1 VIKDEQGRVGGG
13 ALLGT
18 RYYRGQA
25 VSFSEHL
32 KHFCDHLAHSYSP
45 AERNIRFIQK
55 ITDTRLD
62 MDQAI
67 VAGLIVN
74 ELVTN
79 ALKHAFVFRPGG
91 DIRVELQKM
100 DEHRLVLR
108 VSDNGVGLSSETS
121 PETTGTVGL
130 LLVRNLTR
138 QLEGKL
144 SVTNR
149 QGAVFEI
156 VFPHEAAILNLA
168 KAILERLG
176 YTLLPPGTPSEAM
189 RQVETHSSAI
199 DLLITEVV
207 LPEMNGRDLSKRLTQ
222 LYPAMKILLMSG
234 YTANV
239 IAQHGVL
246 AKGVNLIQKPFS
258 RRDLAIKADEALGK
272 GPEGWQE

>member
-1 VIKDEQGRVGGG
+1 
-13 ALLGT
+13 
-18 RYYRGQA
+18 
-25 VSFSEHL
+25 
-32 KHFCDHLAHSYSP
+32 
-45 AERNIRFIQK
+45 
-55 ITDTRLD
+55 
-62 MDQAI
+62 MDQPI

-100 DEHRLVLR
+100 DEHRLLLR

-176 YTLLPPGTPSEAM
+176 YTLLPAGTPSEAM
-189 RQVETHSSAI
+189 RQVEAHSSAI

>member
-1 VIKDEQGRVGGG
+1 
-13 ALLGT
+13 
-18 RYYRGQA
+18 
-25 VSFSEHL
+25 
-32 KHFCDHLAHSYSP
+32 
-45 AERNIRFIQK
+45 
-55 ITDTRLD
+55 

-176 YTLLPPGTPSEAM
+176 YTLLPAGTPSEAM

>member
-1 VIKDEQGRVGGG
+1 
-13 ALLGT
+13 
-18 RYYRGQA
+18 
-25 VSFSEHL
+25 
-32 KHFCDHLAHSYSP
+32 
-45 AERNIRFIQK
+45 
-55 ITDTRLD
+55 